1 MEFLQTNKSLK
12 AKTGWDKFVRELH
25 FTGDGNNGMTSYSST
40 LAPNCILLEIE
51 TMGWPATKSH
61 CDELHFYCCAK
72 QWDDQL
78 PNCIALHFPSWPS
91 LLSRQWVPVA
101 HCTVCCTML
110 IAQRGHYT
118 THHTST
124 RRHCKI
130 LCVNC
135 KLLKTAPLWATRGT
149 LHIVLYRAHVAQ
161 AQNYKTILYFISS
174 TGQIMTWN
182 HWRPLGILCES
193 NTLYVQIKC

>member
-1 MEFLQTNKSLK
+1 MSPSSRVVECQKIFMDKTLKSYLNVKIFIFLRSVTFSQQTK
-12 AKTGWDKFVRELH
+12 ASRRRQAEINLS
-25 FTGDGNNGMTSYSST
+25 GNHIAT
-40 LAPNCILLEIE
+40 NCISLEIE
-51 TMGWPATKSH
+51 TMGWPATKLH
-61 CDELHFYCCAK
+61 CVAFPFLAFAPEQTMGASSSLHCV
-72 QWDDQL
+72 
-78 PNCIALHFPSWPS
+78 LHC
-91 LLSRQWVPVA
+91 V
-101 HCTVCCTML
+101 L

-182 HWRPLGILCES
+182 HWRLLGILHVS
-193 NTLYVQIKC
+193 ITLYVQLKC